1 MKKILRKIKRFFD
14 RILGDYSDEIFWKY
28 VHFFKKEWKEAY
40 EISDYYQGHKKFLI
54 DLIINDK
61 KINKIL
67 ELGCG
72 DGINLRKIA
81 YKNQSIELTGL
92 DINKVAIKKG
102 YLKIKN
108 LNYKINLI
116 RENFKNLKK
125 YSNDQFDVVFSEA
138 ALMYVD
144 KNNIHNVLKE
154 ALRISKVKVV
164 ICEQHTNNES
174 YYDDKWVHNYEL
186 IFKKISSDNMIK
198 IYDLEDS
205 NRVGDWKKFGKIIEV
220 KKKL

>member
-1 MKKILRKIKRFFD
+1 MKKILRKIKIFFD
-14 RILGDYSDEIFWKY
+14 RVLGDYSDEIFWKY
-28 VHFFKKEWKEAY
+28 VHFFKKEWKNAY

-61 KINKIL
+61 KINKVL

-108 LNYKINLI
+108 LN
-116 RENFKNLKK
+116 FQVFQ
-125 YSNDQFDVVFSEA
+125 QFLEQGRMERLF
-138 ALMYVD
+138 
-144 KNNIHNVLKE
+144 I
-154 ALRISKVKVV
+154 IS
-164 ICEQHTNNES
+164 Q
-174 YYDDKWVHNYEL
+174 
-186 IFKKISSDNMIK
+186 
-198 IYDLEDS
+198 
-205 NRVGDWKKFGKIIEV
+205 
-220 KKKL
+220 KKKQIKN